1 MTISEIIQDYRALGL
16 ENSLNYNEF
25 NKILITS
32 HSTRIE
38 GSTLTLNET
47 RVLIEDGN
55 TPNGK
60 PLLFAN
66 QTKDHYEALNFILK
80 EAAQQRPLSVKF
92 LQEIAAKVMKTTGE
106 VLTNALGTV
115 DASKGELRKVRVM
128 AGGVSFMSFE
138 KVPIALELL
147 VKKLNELLPQQTT
160 EEGQLA
166 LSFYAHYELVNIH
179 PFLDGN
185 GRTSRL
191 LMNFIQQCYGLPLGI
206 VFAEDKA
213 AYYAALNSVREQ
225 ESFDTYNNF
234 MLSQYKKFL
243 LQQIE
248 KERDFRTTEDKTIA
262 YTFQFNE
269 K

>member
-1 MTISEIIQDYRALGL
+1 MTISEIIQTYRALGL
-16 ENSLNYNEF
+16 ESSLNYNEF

-60 PLLFAN
+60 PILFAN
-66 QTKDHYEALNFILK
+66 QNKDHYEALNFVLK
-80 EAAQQRPLSVKF
+80 EATQQRILSVAF
-92 LQEIAAKVMKTTGE
+92 IQEIAAKVMRTTGE
-106 VLTNALGTV
+106 VLTNTLGTV
-115 DASKGELRKVRVM
+115 DASKGELRKVRVT

-138 KVPIALELL
+138 KVPAALEQL
-147 VKKLNELLPQQTT
+147 VKKLNELLPEQTT
-160 EEGQLA
+160 EDTQLA

-191 LMNFIQQCYGLPLGI
+191 LMNFIQQWYGLPLGI
-206 VFAEDKA
+206 VFAEDKV
-213 AYYAALNSVREQ
+213 AYYEALNSVRTNENF
-225 ESFDTYNNF
+225 EAYNAF
-234 MLSQYKKFL
+234 MFSQYAKH
-243 LQQIE
+243 LQNEIAKE
-248 KERDFRTTEDKTIA
+248 KEFREKEDKNIEWK
-262 YTFQFNE
+262 F
-269 K
+269 

>member
-1 MTISEIIQDYRALGL
+1 MTISEIIQTYRVLGL
-16 ENSLNYNEF
+16 ESSLNYNEF

-47 RVLIEDGN
+47 RVLIEEGN

-66 QTKDHYEALNFILK
+66 QTKDHYEALNFVLK
-80 EAAQQRPLSVKF
+80 EATQQRLLSVAF
-92 LQEIAAKVMKTTGE
+92 IQEIAAKVMKTTGE

-115 DASKGELRKVRVM
+115 DASKGELRKVRVT

-138 KVPIALELL
+138 KVPVALEQL
-147 VKKLNELLPQQTT
+147 VKKLNELLPEQTT
-160 EEGQLA
+160 EEAQLA

-191 LMNFIQQCYGLPLGI
+191 LMNFIQQWYGLPLGI

-213 AYYAALNSVREQ
+213 AYYEALNSVQTNENF
-225 ESFDTYNNF
+225 EAYNAF
-234 MLSQYKKFL
+234 MFSQYTKH
-243 LQQIE
+243 LQNEIVKE
-248 KERDFRTTEDKTIA
+248 KDFREKEDKTIEWK
-262 YTFQFNE
+262 F
-269 K
+269 

>member
-1 MTISEIIQDYRALGL
+1 MTISEIIQTYRVLGL
-16 ENSLNYNEF
+16 ESSLNYNEF

-66 QTKDHYEALNFILK
+66 QTKDHYEALDFVLK
-80 EAAQQRPLSVKF
+80 EATQHRLLSVAF
-92 LQEIAAKVMKTTGE
+92 IQEIAAKVIRTTGE

-115 DASKGELRKVRVM
+115 DASKGELRKVRVT

-138 KVPIALELL
+138 KVPAALEQL
-147 VKKLNELLPQQTT
+147 VKKLNELLPEQTT
-160 EEGQLA
+160 EEAQLA

-191 LMNFIQQCYGLPLGI
+191 LMNFIQQWYGLPLGI

-213 AYYAALNSVREQ
+213 AYYEALNSVRTNE
-225 ESFDTYNNF
+225 NF
-234 MLSQYKKFL
+234 EAYMLLCSVSTLNICKMRLLKKRNF
-243 LQQIE
+243 E
-248 KERDFRTTEDKTIA
+248 KKKT
-262 YTFQFNE
+262 
-269 K
+269 KP